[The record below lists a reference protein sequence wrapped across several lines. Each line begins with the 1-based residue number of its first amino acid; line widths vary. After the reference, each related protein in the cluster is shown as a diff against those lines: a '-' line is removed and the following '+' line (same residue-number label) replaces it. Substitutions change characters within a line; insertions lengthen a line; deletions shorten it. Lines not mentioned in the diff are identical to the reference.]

1 MAICN
6 VIVDSKFGYNQI
18 KFLEE
23 SLVPEYKF
31 EHWLYGPTWG
41 NAKRDI
47 SGKNIHGVPSPIR
60 LFTNLEF
67 LKCAISSDAII
78 LQNVNPVALL
88 GLYPFIKKTALCF
101 WGADLVWLVNN
112 SSGSF
117 VSKLAKKFCRSVAA
131 NAKLISTLT
140 EGEYQRLSS
149 KCRIRGL
156 FVLGGVGMPR
166 VDLKDIS
173 FSGMRD
179 NRIIVGNSATA
190 SNRHEDVFKLLKPLK
205 DSRYE
210 VFVPLS
216 YGDSEY
222 RDRVLSLGNYY
233 LGHSFHPLLELLP
246 FEDYEV
252 FLSTCSVGIF
262 NQPRQQGFGNI
273 KRLLASGSKIYLAD
287 DGDSLSHFIKMGANV
302 FPISSI
308 CDSSVEDLFELP
320 EPLREANR
328 RLFSAE
334 ARYDFVVNAWKSIM
348 TKLV

>member
-23 SLVPEYKF
+23 SLAPEYKF
-31 EHWLYGPTWG
+31 DHWLYGPTWG

-47 SGKNIHGVPSPIR
+47 SGNNIHVVSSSSR
-60 LFTNLEF
+60 LFTNIEF
-67 LKCAISSDAII
+67 LKSALSSDAII
-78 LQNVNPVALL
+78 LQNVDPVSLL

-101 WGADLVWLVNN
+101 WGADLAWLVNN
-112 SSGSF
+112 PSGSIT
-117 VSKLAKKFCRSVAA
+117 SKLAKRACRSVAA
-131 NAKLISTLT
+131 KAKLISTLT
-140 EGEYQRLSS
+140 EGEYQKLSS
-149 KCRIRGL
+149 KCRLRGL
-156 FVLGGVGMPR
+156 FALGGVGMPR
-166 VDLKDIS
+166 TDLKDIP
-173 FSGMRD
+173 FSNMRG

-222 RDRVLSLGNYY
+222 RDRVLSLGNQY
-233 LGHSFHPLLELLP
+233 LGHSFHPLLEFMPL
-246 FEDYEV
+246 EDYEI

-273 KRLLASGSKIYLAD
+273 ERLLASGSKVYLAD
-287 DGDSLSHFIKMGANV
+287 DGDSLSHFINMGANV
-302 FPISSI
+302 FPISRI

-328 RLFSAE
+328 RLFSAA